1 MQNIMLLI
9 TVPLLLVFCI
19 CFFLCIRR
27 KKLRG
32 LVLDQK
38 ISKKNFSPPDVISI
52 KKITERNNLYK
63 ILIVEDDPVNKK
75 ILTSQLSSA
84 KYKVIAVE
92 TGEDALK
99 HVNNNKDIDL
109 VLLDLILP
117 DLSGFTVCRAI
128 REKYTLFE
136 KPVIMVTAKNQ
147 IKDLLE
153 GFEVGANDFLT
164 KPYNIYE
171 LIARINSSISL
182 KRVVEYNTSL
192 EKINTLKSEIMDMAA
207 HDLKSPLTII
217 SGYAKRIIKNIT
229 PNTIELE
236 NAKKILNS
244 SDKMLTII
252 NRLLEDSKYENLT
265 LHFEKLNISELI
277 KDSIEFYKDSASDKK
292 QSIILESKND
302 NICLNVDK
310 DSFTTIIDNLLSNA
324 IKYSPLNSRIKVDIN
339 NDKDSV
345 KIIITDKGNGFTK
358 EEIKNLFVKYFPFS
372 NKPTLGEASTGL
384 GLSIIYNMVMKNS
397 GTISVE
403 SKKGHG
409 SKFILK
415 FPKC

>member
-1 MQNIMLLI
+1 MQNIMLFV
-9 TVPLLLVFCI
+9 TVPLLLLFCI
-19 CFFLCIRR
+19 CFMLCMR
-27 KKLRG
+27 KKKLKG

-38 ISKKNFSPPDVISI
+38 ISKKNFSPPDFISI

-92 TGEDALK
+92 TGEEALK
-99 HVNNNKDIDL
+99 QVNNDKDIDL

-207 HDLKSPLTII
+207 HDLRSPLTII

-229 PNTIELE
+229 PNTQESD

-252 NRLLEDSKYENLT
+252 NRLLEDSKHENLE
-265 LHFEKLNISELI
+265 LHFEDVNISELI
-277 KDSIEFYKDSASDKK
+277 NNSIEFYKDSASDKK
-292 QSIILESKND
+292 QKIIIESKAND
-302 NICLNVDK
+302 IFLNVDK

-324 IKYSPLNSRIKVDIN
+324 IKYSPLNSKIKVEITS
-339 NDKDSV
+339 DKEIV
-345 KIIITDKGNGFTK
+345 KIIIADKGNGFTK

-372 NKPTLGEASTGL
+372 NKPTLGETSTGL
-384 GLSIIYNMVMKNS
+384 GLSIIYNMVLKNS

-403 SKKGHG
+403 SKKGNG
-409 SKFILK
+409 SKFILN

>member
-1 MQNIMLLI
+1 MQNILLFI
-9 TVPLLLVFCI
+9 TLPLLLLFCI
-19 CFFLCIRR
+19 CFLLCIRR
-27 KKLRG
+27 KKIRG
-32 LVLDQK
+32 LILDQK
-38 ISKKNFSPPDVISI
+38 ISQTSFSPPDVISI

-92 TGEDALK
+92 TGEEALK
-99 HVNNNKDIDL
+99 HVNNDKEIDL

-217 SGYAKRIIKNIT
+217 SGYAKRLIKNINPDT
-229 PNTIELE
+229 TEID
-236 NAKKILNS
+236 NAKKILHS

-265 LHFEKLNISELI
+265 LHFEEVNIDKLIR
-277 KDSIEFYKDSASDKK
+277 DSIDFYKDSAADKK
-292 QSIILESKND
+292 QDIILNSKSKD
-302 NICLNVDK
+302 LFINVDK

-324 IKYSPLNSRIKVDIN
+324 IKYSPLNSKIKVEIIN
-339 NDKDSV
+339 EKESV
-345 KIIITDKGNGFTK
+345 KIIIADKGNGFTK

-397 GTISVE
+397 GSISVE
-403 SKKGHG
+403 SKKGNG
-409 SKFILK
+409 SKFILN
-415 FPKC
+415 FPKS